1 VARKQRLVPMI
12 ATVACLAVCA
22 IAAVMLL
29 RRSSK
34 EPAPEVPGCSDGPTT
49 PGIDVSYYQETIDWP
64 RVHRAGM
71 RFAFIRISDGTTISD
86 QMFVRNWAGA
96 KRAKLLRGG
105 YQHFRPD
112 ESAAAQADLV
122 IAALAREPGE
132 LPPAIDVEV
141 TGGKTPAQI
150 AAGVRTWIDRVRS
163 RLHVEPIVYTSPDF
177 WRDRV
182 GDANL
187 SAQPLWVAHYTTDCP
202 RVPAAW
208 THWTFWQHS
217 EAGQVPGIDGPV
229 DLDAL
234 SGSLDALRTAE
245 N

>member
-1 VARKQRLVPMI
+1 MARNQRLVPMI

-29 RRSSK
+29 RRSAH
-34 EPAPEVPGCSDGPTT
+34 EPTPEVPSCSDGPTT

-64 RVHRAGM
+64 RVYRAGM
-71 RFAFIRISDGTTISD
+71 RFAFIRISDGTTNSD
-86 QMFVRNWAGA
+86 PMFVRNWAGA
-96 KRAKLLRGG
+96 KRAKLRRGV
-105 YQHFRPD
+105 YQYFRPE
-112 ESAAAQADLV
+112 ESATAQADLV
-122 IAALAREPGE
+122 IAALARDPGE

-141 TGGKTPAQI
+141 TGGKTPAQL

-187 SAQPLWVAHYTTDCP
+187 SAQPLWIAHYTTDCP
-202 RVPAAW
+202 RVPPAW
-208 THWTFWQHS
+208 PRWAFWQHS
-217 EAGQVPGIDGPV
+217 ERGQVPGIDGPV
-229 DLDAL
+229 DLDVFA
-234 SGSLDALRTAE
+234 GSIDALAE
-245 N
+245 R